1 MISRMILGVD
11 EAGRGCVIGPL
22 VICGVLA
29 GEETIE
35 RFREM
40 KVRDSKQLSRKKR
53 EQLGSEIMS
62 VAEDFMLIKI
72 SPVEIDEWL
81 CVPGLNSLEA
91 RKTAEIISRLKPP
104 IAYIDA
110 PGKGAR
116 GYARLI
122 NSAIHCGTQVIAENF
137 ADRNYPVVSAASIL
151 AKVHRDNVIRE
162 LHIEYG
168 DFGSGYPS
176 DRKTREFLT
185 QYYHRQGKFPDIVR
199 TRWATVARI
208 TNPQKAYLES
218 SSVQI

>member
-1 MISRMILGVD
+1 MILGVD

-29 GEETIE
+29 SEETIE
-35 RFREM
+35 RFKEI

-53 EQLGSEIMS
+53 EQLGPEIVS
-62 VAEDFMLIKI
+62 LAEDFMLIRI

-81 CVPGLNSLEA
+81 GVPGLNSLEA
-91 RKTAEIISRLKPP
+91 RKTAEIISHLKPLV
-104 IAYIDA
+104 AYIDA

-122 NSAIHCGTQVIAENF
+122 NSAIHCETQVIAENF

-151 AKVHRDNVIRE
+151 AKVHRDKVIRE

-176 DRKTREFLT
+176 DKKTREFLT
-185 QYYHRQGKFPDIVR
+185 QYYHREGKFPDIVR
-199 TRWATVARI
+199 TGWATITRI
-208 TNPQKAYLES
+208 TGPRQAYLES
-218 SSVQI
+218 SSVQN

>member
-29 GEETIE
+29 SEETIE
-35 RFREM
+35 RFREI

-53 EQLGSEIMS
+53 EQLGSEIVS
-62 VAEDFMLIKI
+62 LAEDFMLIKI

-81 CVPGLNSLEA
+81 RVPGLNSLEA
-91 RKTAEIISRLKPP
+91 RKTAEIISHLKPLV
-104 IAYIDA
+104 AYIDA

-122 NSAIHCGTQVIAENF
+122 NSAIHCETQVIAENF

-151 AKVHRDNVIRE
+151 AKVHRDKVIRE

-185 QYYHRQGKFPDIVR
+185 QYYHREGRFPDIVR
-199 TRWATVARI
+199 TGWATVTRI
-208 TNPQKAYLES
+208 TGPRQAYLES
-218 SSVQI
+218 SSVQN

>member
-29 GEETIE
+29 SEETIE

-53 EQLGSEIMS
+53 EQLGPEIVS
-62 VAEDFMLIKI
+62 LAEDFMIIKI

-81 CVPGLNSLEA
+81 RVPGLNSLEA
-91 RKTAEIISRLKPP
+91 RKTAEIISHLKPLV
-104 IAYIDA
+104 AYIDA

-122 NSAIHCGTQVIAENF
+122 NSAIHCETQVIAENF
-137 ADRNYPVVSAASIL
+137 ADRNYPVASAASIL
-151 AKVHRDNVIRE
+151 AKVHRDEVIRE
-162 LHIEYG
+162 LHVEYG

-185 QYYHRQGKFPDIVR
+185 QYYHREGRFPDIVR
-199 TRWATVARI
+199 TGWATVTRI
-208 TNPQKAYLES
+208 TGPRQACLES
-218 SSVQI
+218 SSVQN

>member
-1 MISRMILGVD
+1 LISRMILGVD

-29 GEETIE
+29 SEETIE
-35 RFREM
+35 RFKEI

-53 EQLGSEIMS
+53 EQLGPEIVS
-62 VAEDFMLIKI
+62 LAEDFMLIRI

-81 CVPGLNSLEA
+81 GVPGLNSLEA
-91 RKTAEIISRLKPP
+91 RKTAEIISHLKPLV
-104 IAYIDA
+104 AYIDA

-122 NSAIHCGTQVIAENF
+122 NSAIHCETQVIAENF

-151 AKVHRDNVIRE
+151 AKVHRDKVIRE

-176 DRKTREFLT
+176 DKKTREFLT
-185 QYYHRQGKFPDIVR
+185 QYYHREGKFPDIVR
-199 TRWATVARI
+199 TGWATITRI
-208 TNPQKAYLES
+208 TGPRQAYLES
-218 SSVQI
+218 SSVQN

>member
-1 MISRMILGVD
+1 MILGVD

-29 GEETIE
+29 SEETIE
-35 RFREM
+35 RFREI

-53 EQLGSEIMS
+53 EQLGPEIVS
-62 VAEDFMLIKI
+62 LAEDFMLIRI

-81 CVPGLNSLEA
+81 GVPGLNSLEA
-91 RKTAEIISRLKPP
+91 RKTAEIISHLKPLV
-104 IAYIDA
+104 AYIDA

-122 NSAIHCGTQVIAENF
+122 NSAIHCETQVIAENF

-151 AKVHRDNVIRE
+151 AKVHRDKVIRE

-176 DRKTREFLT
+176 DKKTREFLT
-185 QYYHRQGKFPDIVR
+185 QYYHREGKFPDIVR
-199 TRWATVARI
+199 TGWATITRI
-208 TNPQKAYLES
+208 TGPRQAYLES
-218 SSVQI
+218 SSVQN

>member
-1 MISRMILGVD
+1 LTSRMILGVD

-29 GEETIE
+29 SEETIE
-35 RFREM
+35 RFKEI

-53 EQLGSEIMS
+53 EQLGPEIVN

-81 CVPGLNSLEA
+81 RVPGLNSLEA
-91 RKTAEIISRLKPP
+91 RKTAEIISHLKPLV
-104 IAYIDA
+104 AYIDA

-116 GYARLI
+116 GYTRLI
-122 NSAIHCGTQVIAENF
+122 NSAIHCGTQVVAENF

-151 AKVHRDNVIRE
+151 AKVHRDKVIRE

-185 QYYHRQGKFPDIVR
+185 QYYHQQGKFPDIVR
-199 TRWATVARI
+199 TGWATI
-208 TNPQKAYLES
+208 TRMTGPRQAYLKS
-218 SSVQI
+218 SSVQN

>member
-1 MISRMILGVD
+1 MILGVD

-29 GEETIE
+29 SEETIE

-53 EQLGSEIMS
+53 EQLGPEIVS

-81 CVPGLNSLEA
+81 RVPGLNSLEA
-91 RKTAEIISRLKPP
+91 RKTAEIISRLKPLV
-104 IAYIDA
+104 AYIDA
-110 PGKGAR
+110 PGKGAC

-122 NSAIHCGTQVIAENF
+122 NSAIHGGTQIIAENF

-151 AKVHRDNVIRE
+151 AKVHRDKVIRE
-162 LHIEYG
+162 LHVEYG

-185 QYYHRQGKFPDIVR
+185 QYYHREGRFPDIVR
-199 TRWATVARI
+199 TGWATVTRI
-208 TNPQKAYLES
+208 TGPRQAYLES
-218 SSVQI
+218 SSVQN

>member
-1 MISRMILGVD
+1 MILGVD

-29 GEETIE
+29 SEETIE
-35 RFREM
+35 RFKEI

-53 EQLGSEIMS
+53 EQLGPEIVS
-62 VAEDFMLIKI
+62 LAEDFMLIRI

-81 CVPGLNSLEA
+81 GVPGLNSLEA
-91 RKTAEIISRLKPP
+91 RKTAEIISHLKPLV
-104 IAYIDA
+104 AYIDA
-110 PGKGAR
+110 PGKGAH

-122 NSAIHCGTQVIAENF
+122 NSAIHCETQVIAENF

-151 AKVHRDNVIRE
+151 AKVHRDKVIRE

-176 DRKTREFLT
+176 DKKTREFLT
-185 QYYHRQGKFPDIVR
+185 QYYHLEGKFPDIVR
-199 TRWATVARI
+199 TGWATITRI
-208 TNPQKAYLES
+208 TGPRQAYLES
-218 SSVQI
+218 SSVQN

>member
-29 GEETIE
+29 SEETIE
-35 RFREM
+35 RFKEI

-53 EQLGSEIMS
+53 EQLGPEIVS
-62 VAEDFMLIKI
+62 LAEDFMLIRI

-81 CVPGLNSLEA
+81 GVPGLNSLEA
-91 RKTAEIISRLKPP
+91 RKTAEIISHLKPLV
-104 IAYIDA
+104 AYIDA

-122 NSAIHCGTQVIAENF
+122 NSAIHCETQVIAENF

-151 AKVHRDNVIRE
+151 AKVHRDKVIRE

-176 DRKTREFLT
+176 DKKTREFLT
-185 QYYHRQGKFPDIVR
+185 QYYHREGKFPDIVR
-199 TRWATVARI
+199 TGWATITRI
-208 TNPQKAYLES
+208 TGPRQAYLES
-218 SSVQI
+218 SSVQN